1 MRTLMFPSG
10 WTLETAPS
18 SGQKSLWFVSK
29 NLQNCRRSHWTQWT
43 QCLVLVSM
51 SSKVQSPFKIKITFS
66 QVPHTKLLS
75 AFDPSRLA
83 PVEHTHTHTHMHR
96 VGPATPPA
104 VSPPIYFDPR
114 PPFSHT
120 GCSFRWSTQT
130 EQRRL
135 SASSVCVIQA
145 LLAERGVP
153 PLGRFTP
160 LRLLFTLNEATSC
173 VGGLNCGSDASL
185 A

>member
-83 PVEHTHTHTHMHR
+83 PVEHTHTCTGWALPPLQLSVHQSILTHGRPSHTLAAPFDDPRRLNRGGSALHQCVSFRRCWQSVAFLHWADSR
-96 VGPATPPA
+96 RCVSYSLWTRRHLVLVDWIVGPML
-104 VSPPIYFDPR
+104 
-114 PPFSHT
+114 H
-120 GCSFRWSTQT
+120 
-130 EQRRL
+130 
-135 SASSVCVIQA
+135 
-145 LLAERGVP
+145 
-153 PLGRFTP
+153 
-160 LRLLFTLNEATSC
+160 
-173 VGGLNCGSDASL
+173 
-185 A
+185 